1 MSDPIRAT
9 IAQVDEALDRI
20 DVGEASD
27 LNVAH
32 FHTAIGYL
40 RSAVLQLADQLPVA
54 ARPSTHILQLV
65 FTTGTLTV
73 RGETRIRFIDG
84 LLRYGRPYD
93 FDGHGILADPAQ
105 IKSVQLLSEE
115 DVHEM
120 GLNVPGDGD
129 QNWRSA

>member
-1 MSDPIRAT
+1 MTSHDPIRAT
-9 IAQVDEALDRI
+9 IAQVDEALDRVS
-20 DVGEASD
+20 VGDATD
-27 LNVAH
+27 LSVAH
-32 FHTAIGYL
+32 FHAAIGYL
-40 RSAVLQLADQLPVA
+40 RSAVLQLADRTPA
-54 ARPSTHILQLV
+54 AASPHILQLV

-73 RGETRIRFIDG
+73 RRVTRIRYVDG

-93 FDGHGILADPAQ
+93 IDGHGILANPTE

-120 GLNVPGDGD
+120 GLNLPGDGD